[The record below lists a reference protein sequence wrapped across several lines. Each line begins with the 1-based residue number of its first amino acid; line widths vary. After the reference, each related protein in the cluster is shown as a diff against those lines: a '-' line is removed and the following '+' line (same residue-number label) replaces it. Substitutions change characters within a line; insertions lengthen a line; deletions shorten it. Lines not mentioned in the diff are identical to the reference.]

1 MLRAFVYLARFALFH
16 KLSDWWSHI
25 SPIHRLLQGFL
36 ESCMTRMLQIVVVPS
51 YCPILKF
58 SRDDKPSILA
68 QHMSIFNELTFV
80 PMLAYFSG
88 LIYPSFVQV
97 QFLRQWEEI
106 SHRCLCDV
114 WKHSLVFRLCC
125 FCVTVLSYTSILF
138 GSSNFAALPKEIELA

>member
-1 MLRAFVYLARFALFH
+1 
-16 KLSDWWSHI
+16 
-25 SPIHRLLQGFL
+25 
-36 ESCMTRMLQIVVVPS
+36 MTRMLQIVVVPS

-97 QFLRQWEEI
+97 QFYVDQILRFI
-106 SHRCLCDV
+106 
-114 WKHSLVFRLCC
+114 FRTYY
-125 FCVTVLSYTSILF
+125 V
-138 GSSNFAALPKEIELA
+138 SSR